1 MRAGKK
7 TGRIT
12 GIPKLEDANDA
23 GTKNAMDCTLI
34 LTEGASCVLV
44 CSSAW
49 KETLVRQRR
58 TFASRNPKYPSANPP
73 KRPHAEIVN
82 LNGVGYGR

>member
-1 MRAGKK
+1 MPAGKK

-34 LTEGASCVLV
+34 LTEGASCVFV
-44 CSSAW
+44 CSSVCSSG
-49 KETLVRQRR
+49 KETLVRQCASSNPSIRQLIPNSVR
-58 TFASRNPKYPSANPP
+58 TLR
-73 KRPHAEIVN
+73 
-82 LNGVGYGR
+82 

>member
-1 MRAGKK
+1 MPAGKK

-34 LTEGASCVLV
+34 LTEGAGCVLV
-44 CSSAW
+44 CSSVCSSG
-49 KETLVRQRR
+49 KETRMRQRR
-58 TFASRNPKYPSANPP
+58 TCASSNP
-73 KRPHAEIVN
+73 RIRQLIPHSVRT
-82 LNGVGYGR
+82 LR